1 MFNHKK
7 QYRCTIIRGKA
18 KNKLDDLL
26 PIYAKIIN
34 EYCPCPLDCFKSIFN
49 TELTHALDYPSEKT
63 LDNHRT
69 EIAGKLFGMYF
80 SDDAG
85 IVFPSERTLLF
96 IKNNDQP
103 EFFKDICQKFQFPN
117 GMDKFQTI
125 LDKVTNK
132 ISIRQFPFILELLFI
147 AKENGIQIL
156 KDEVAYFVLNSL
168 ETLQGITQPREVYN
182 SILEHRNKG
191 IAVKVSEEGKA
202 SSFSM
207 QHINEQL
214 GFLELANLVR
224 IESNLLYLNPYEE
237 KSIDYIR
244 SLWNE
249 APAFIIN
256 NGSLATPES
265 RKILASEWQKYYSKV
280 DKEGINI
287 FTTSVDAIQYNV
299 IEKED
304 KKAATGSIDKIK
316 LGDDGEE
323 FVYNYEQQRV
333 AEYDERLKNKVL
345 LLGKIR
351 GLGYDIQSI
360 IADGSSKSEF
370 VQYIEVKSTKRVT
383 PPKESGDGWLDA
395 ITLTRNEWIAAE
407 QHGLAFSFYRVY
419 FTPQS
424 IIIYIIKNPYEKY
437 KNDTVKCTP
446 MNYRLDFSKE
456 SIDEIIEEV

>member
-1 MFNHKK
+1 MFDYEK

-18 KNKLDDLL
+18 KNKLDNLL
-26 PIYAKIIN
+26 PVYAKIIN
-34 EYCPCPLDCFKSIFN
+34 EYCPCSQDEFKEVFN
-49 TELTHALDYPSEKT
+49 TELAYTLDYPSDKT

-80 SDDAG
+80 SDAAN

-125 LDKVTNK
+125 LDKVSNK

-168 ETLQGITQPREVYN
+168 ETLQGIIQPQEVYN

-191 IAVKVSEEGKA
+191 IAVKVSEDGKA

-224 IESNLLYLNPYEE
+224 IESNFLYLNPHEE
-237 KSIDYIR
+237 KAINYIR
-244 SLWNE
+244 SSWNK
-249 APAFIIN
+249 APTFIIN
-256 NGSLATPES
+256 KESLATLES
-265 RKILASEWQKYYSKV
+265 RKALASEWQKYYSKV
-280 DKEGINI
+280 DKDGINI

-304 KKAATGSIDKIK
+304 KTAVTGTIGGIK
-316 LGDDGEE
+316 LGDDGEK

-333 AEYDERLKNKVL
+333 SEYDERLKNKVL

-360 IADGSSKSEF
+360 IADGSDKSEF

-383 PPKESGDGWLDA
+383 PPKEGGDGWIDA

-407 QHGLAFSFYRVY
+407 QHGRAFSFYRVY

-424 IIIYIIKNPYEKY
+424 VIIYIIKNPYKKY

-446 MNYRLDFSKE
+446 MNYRLDFSKK
-456 SIDEIIEEV
+456 SIDEIIGEV